1 MEPSAIA
8 QQSGKRN
15 IKNIT
20 EKKSNEVFV
29 KEHISHCQK
38 LKKGNIRRC
47 SKIKKGII
55 FAKLNHYSYIHS
67 IQEKRHS
74 HPEHIS
80 DDKNQ
85 SQLETMSHL
94 KILEHGHMLST
105 LNTPSAY
112 MIEQDTL
119 SLSQF

>member
-1 MEPSAIA
+1 MF
-8 QQSGKRN
+8 
-15 IKNIT
+15 KN
-20 EKKSNEVFV
+20 
-29 KEHISHCQK
+29 
-38 LKKGNIRRC
+38 
-47 SKIKKGII
+47 KKGII

-119 SLSQF
+119 SLSQFWECQVLESHHGQEQM